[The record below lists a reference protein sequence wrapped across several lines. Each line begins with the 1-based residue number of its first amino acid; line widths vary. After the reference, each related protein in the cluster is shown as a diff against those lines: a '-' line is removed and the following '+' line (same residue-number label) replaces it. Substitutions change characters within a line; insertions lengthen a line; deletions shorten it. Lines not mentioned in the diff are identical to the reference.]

1 MVKGKHVSYKL
12 ALSRYSKLQNRAATC
27 SKKRKFEAKLLD
39 KTPKF
44 NDEAWLRQAI
54 TSKIRRLVM
63 SKASGGIGGRRRS
76 LSMESEHFDLE
87 VEQVNSPQKDELAS
101 AVPEKVTE
109 QDITTAQDDI
119 DRVSTVVEDLKKK
132 KSELFTKLKL
142 ALKEE
147 RTRQKIEAQEA
158 AKRKKQHEVMA
169 AAAETEAAAEQRK
182 MASRPPPPP
191 PPSAPPQQRDAS
203 QRDNSQ
209 RESSGPP
216 KNGRI
221 SPPSSGSSPQSRRP
235 PVHHPPP
242 ASSSSFP
249 RPSLSGLRHERS
261 LPQRASTAPAGPP
274 SNNMMMDR
282 RNNYSRAPP
291 NDRDWDRRDAPYS
304 RNAPPMRRSNSGGN
318 FSPRSRMNNNG
329 GRPPPQHH
337 NRMGRGEWGGGDQRN
352 HPRGPPRGPPNMM
365 RRGSQQGRGPPPQA
379 PRGPPRNNSQQQRYR

>member
-101 AVPEKVTE
+101 VPEKVTD

-203 QRDNSQ
+203 QRYNSQ
-209 RESSGPP
+209 RESSVLP

-221 SPPSSGSSPQSRRP
+221 SPLSSGSSPQSRRP

-329 GRPPPQHH
+329 GGRPPPQHH